1 MQTRKQKKQGHQLF
15 NDNPRGKPR
24 VKGIGYGTAKK
35 ARDSIKLIKSK
46 DKAYKM
52 QVATTMYFR
61 AKHHKYQNEGMKAAQ
76 KIWGKYI
83 KDLKKK

>member
-1 MQTRKQKKQGHQLF
+1 MQTRKKGHQLF

-35 ARDSIKLIKSK
+35 ARDSIRLIKDK
-46 DKAYKM
+46 DMQYKM

-61 AKHHKYQNEGMKAAQ
+61 AKHHKYQNKDMKAAQ

-83 KDLKKK
+83 QELKKK